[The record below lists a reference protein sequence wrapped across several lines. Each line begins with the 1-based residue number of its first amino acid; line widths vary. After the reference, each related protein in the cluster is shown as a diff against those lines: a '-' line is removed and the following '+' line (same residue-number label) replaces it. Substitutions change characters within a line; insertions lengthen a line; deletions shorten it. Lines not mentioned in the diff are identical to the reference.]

1 MHKSLLS
8 SVGLIFAK
16 KDKAMAFIKGQS
28 GNPKG
33 REKGSKNR
41 ATTELRDFFRD
52 LLEQNR
58 EQIVEDLA
66 AIDPLSRL
74 RIIVELS
81 SFVLPRLA
89 TVQADVNANVEQHL
103 SLYNRLDELSVVPD
117 ERAIESPD
125 DAALLGEGEECDE

>member
-1 MHKSLLS
+1 MSF
-8 SVGLIFAK
+8 V
-16 KDKAMAFIKGQS
+16 KGQS

-81 SFVLPRLA
+81 SFVLPKLA
-89 TVQADVNANVEQHL
+89 SVQAEVQADVQQRL
-103 SLYNRLDELSVVPD
+103 SLYNKLDELSIIRD
-117 ERAIESPD
+117 EPAIESPD
-125 DAALLGEGEECDE
+125 DAALLGEGEECDVE

>member
-1 MHKSLLS
+1 
-8 SVGLIFAK
+8 
-16 KDKAMAFIKGQS
+16 MAFVKGQS

-74 RIIVELS
+74 RIIVEMS

-89 TVQADVNANVEQHL
+89 TVQADVNANVEQRL
-103 SLYNRLDELSVVPD
+103 SLYSRLDELSVVPD

>member
-1 MHKSLLS
+1 
-8 SVGLIFAK
+8 
-16 KDKAMAFIKGQS
+16 MAFVKGQS

-89 TVQADVNANVEQHL
+89 TVQANVNANVEQRL
-103 SLYNRLDELSVVPD
+103 SLYNKLDELSVVPD
-117 ERAIESPD
+117 ERAIESPGD
-125 DAALLGEGEECDE
+125 DLPALEGGDADPSEDVL

>member
-1 MHKSLLS
+1 MHKSLLL

-74 RIIVELS
+74 RIIVEMS
-81 SFVLPRLA
+81 SFVLPKLA
-89 TVQADVNANVEQHL
+89 SVQADVNANVEQRL
-103 SLYNRLDELSVVPD
+103 SLYNKLDELSVVPD

>member
-1 MHKSLLS
+1 
-8 SVGLIFAK
+8 
-16 KDKAMAFIKGQS
+16 MAFVKGQS

-58 EQIVEDLA
+58 EQIVKDLA

-74 RIIVELS
+74 RIIVEMS
-81 SFVLPRLA
+81 SFVLPKLASASLQAELEVDVQQRL
-89 TVQADVNANVEQHL
+89 
-103 SLYNRLDELSVVPD
+103 LYNKLDELCAEPG
-117 ERAIESPD
+117 ELAIESPD
-125 DAALLGEGEECDE
+125 DPALWDEGADE

>member
-1 MHKSLLS
+1 
-8 SVGLIFAK
+8 
-16 KDKAMAFIKGQS
+16 MAFVKGQS

-74 RIIVELS
+74 RIIVEMS
-81 SFVLPRLA
+81 SFVLPKLA
-89 TVQADVNANVEQHL
+89 SVQAEVQTDTRIT
-103 SLYNRLDELSVVPD
+103 LYDRLDALSRTEIEPVED
-117 ERAIESPD
+117 MTAITGD
-125 DAALLGEGEECDE
+125 DLPALEDGGAETTDNGLQ